1 MINLDQ
7 EVSNISKK
15 SKLKNNKI
23 AEDNSN
29 SFLRPD
35 DIKIVIE
42 DGTEI

>member
-1 MINLDQ
+1 MVNLDQ

-15 SKLKNNKI
+15 SKLKNSKI
-23 AEDNSN
+23 TEDISN